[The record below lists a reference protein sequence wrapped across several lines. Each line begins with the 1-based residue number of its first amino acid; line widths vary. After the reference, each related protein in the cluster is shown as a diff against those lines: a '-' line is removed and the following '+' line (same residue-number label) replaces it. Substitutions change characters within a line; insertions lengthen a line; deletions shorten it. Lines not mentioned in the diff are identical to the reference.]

1 MLFTELAWLHFDV
14 QQHVFPFQLAEFAMK
29 TFVPQTQGAKNRVV
43 KVSTKLQPLCI
54 GDDLELSWRHESQW
68 SSEENKSKAK
78 RKHNSSLPH
87 SSPHL
92 LIFFFFLHSA
102 FLSLIQDI
110 SLIWTPGTSVERT
123 SSLTQNL
130 IARSGVYWRRHE
142 LVKNQGVASSC
153 KHLVNWF
160 I

>member
-92 LIFFFFLHSA
+92 LIFFFFFA
-102 FLSLIQDI
+102 FSIPFPYPRYFSYLDSRDKCGENQFSNTKLDSKEWSL
-110 SLIWTPGTSVERT
+110 LETTWTSEKPG
-123 SSLTQNL
+123 
-130 IARSGVYWRRHE
+130 SGV
-142 LVKNQGVASSC
+142 
-153 KHLVNWF
+153 
-160 I
+160 